1 MKNFSKTYY
10 NNRNTKNKE
19 HKSHNDVNAFHN
31 KPGKSRKQ
39 IAELRRQLTDNS
51 DLHHKDNISS
61 APILSLNEEKNK
73 LANHSNKNKHLV
85 RNKKNYSDN
94 NRTNQESNNDKY
106 NPAKHKESKNYGNNY
121 QKKKSQGK
129 EPYEIEKHSDK
140 QNREIKPD
148 NREYYKREKEYKS
161 FKDNKNTYK
170 DNKNTHKDNKN
181 ISSKKTYNQVK
192 PVSKSFK
199 KNKSCNKYSIQSRSN
214 NSDKIRLN
222 KFIANAGVCSRREA
236 DELIHSGAIK
246 VNGVIVTELGIKIST
261 DDIVQYGDQTLNSE
275 KKRYVLLNKPK
286 GYITTVEDPQG
297 RNTVMTLIKNACYE
311 RIYPVGRLDRNT
323 TGLLLFTNDGELA
336 KKLMHPKHNIK
347 KIYHVELNK
356 VIKRGD
362 MLKVMEGIEIDGEV
376 IKVDAVEYIENE
388 RDRKKIGIELHSG
401 QNRIV
406 RRIFE
411 SLNYMVVKLDRVGYA
426 GLTKKN
432 LPRGHWRFLTNEEIN
447 ILKRLH

>member
-1 MKNFSKTYY
+1 M
-10 NNRNTKNKE
+10 
-19 HKSHNDVNAFHN
+19 
-31 KPGKSRKQ
+31 
-39 IAELRRQLTDNS
+39 
-51 DLHHKDNISS
+51 
-61 APILSLNEEKNK
+61 
-73 LANHSNKNKHLV
+73 
-85 RNKKNYSDN
+85 
-94 NRTNQESNNDKY
+94 
-106 NPAKHKESKNYGNNY
+106 
-121 QKKKSQGK
+121 
-129 EPYEIEKHSDK
+129 
-140 QNREIKPD
+140 
-148 NREYYKREKEYKS
+148 
-161 FKDNKNTYK
+161 
-170 DNKNTHKDNKN
+170 
-181 ISSKKTYNQVK
+181 
-192 PVSKSFK
+192 
-199 KNKSCNKYSIQSRSN
+199 
-214 NSDKIRLN
+214 
-222 KFIANAGVCSRREA
+222 
-236 DELIHSGAIK
+236 IHSGAIK

-336 KKLMHPKHNIK
+336 KKLAHPKHNIK